1 MLLHQL
7 IKNKRLDMAL
17 LENMTLQELRLLFAG
32 IVRSRSLPSS
42 LRYLSICKVDL

>member
-17 LENMTLQELRLLFAG
+17 LENMTLQELRAICGDCKIEKFAK
-32 IVRSRSLPSS
+32 
-42 LRYLSICKVDL
+42 LSKVFINLCSE